1 MEITYYLLLT
11 VLLIKNGYII
21 VKRFE
26 AEETIRPVE
35 ETRLKFP
42 QS

>member
-1 MEITYYLLLT
+1 M
-11 VLLIKNGYII
+11 
-21 VKRFE
+21 FE